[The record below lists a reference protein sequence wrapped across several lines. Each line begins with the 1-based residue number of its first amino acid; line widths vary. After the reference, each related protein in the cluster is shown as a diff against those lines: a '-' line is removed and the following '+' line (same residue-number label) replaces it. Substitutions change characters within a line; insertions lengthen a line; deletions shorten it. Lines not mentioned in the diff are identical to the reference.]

1 MDIII
6 YILILSIG
14 GFIGYRRLLKPSIV
28 SKLYHLQSGA
38 LLLLLFIMGVNI
50 GLDET
55 VLANFTTIGYQ
66 AFVLAIFSIVFSV
79 ACVRLVS
86 SKVLKQKEENQ

>member
-28 SKLYHLQSGA
+28 NKLYHLQSGA

-66 AFVLAIFSIVFSV
+66 ALYWPCFPLSSV
-79 ACVRLVS
+79 WPLCA
-86 SKVLKQKEENQ
+86 